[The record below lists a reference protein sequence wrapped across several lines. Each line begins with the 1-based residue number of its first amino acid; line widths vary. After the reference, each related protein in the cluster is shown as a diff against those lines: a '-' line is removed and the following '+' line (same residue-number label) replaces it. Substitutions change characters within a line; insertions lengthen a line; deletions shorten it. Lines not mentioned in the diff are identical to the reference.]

1 MKIMKLLDQLIDVIR
16 NAIKALMSDLA
27 FALNKATGG
36 KLSADVITLI
46 GLFSH
51 IPIAW
56 LIAVQKNYLAAGL
69 LVFFGLF
76 DSVDGALAR
85 AQKKSSSRGML
96 LDASTDRIKEVI
108 LYIGA
113 SSALVASGYAG
124 WAGWAV
130 AACGA
135 SLVVSYV
142 KAKGETAISDKK
154 LSPSDI
160 NRIFAD
166 GIMRYEIRMF
176 VLIVGLLTNTLRYA
190 LVFIAV
196 TSALTAIG
204 RFHKISQKL

>member
-1 MKIMKLLDQLIDVIR
+1 MKLLDQFIDIIR
-16 NAIKALMSDLA
+16 NAIKGLMSVLA
-27 FALNKATGG
+27 VTLNKVTGG

-56 LIAVQKNYLAAGL
+56 LIAEQKNYLAATL

-85 AQKKSSSRGML
+85 AQKKTSSRGML

-108 LYIGA
+108 LYVGA
-113 SSALVASGYAG
+113 SSALVSSGYAG

-176 VLIVGLLTNTLRYA
+176 VLIVGLLTNTLRFA
-190 LVFIAV
+190 LVFIAI
-196 TSALTAIG
+196 TSAITAVG
-204 RFHKISQKL
+204 RFYKINQKL

>member
-1 MKIMKLLDQLIDVIR
+1 MKLLDQFIDVIR
-16 NAIKALMSDLA
+16 NAIKALMSALA
-27 FALNKATGG
+27 IALNKATGG

>member
-1 MKIMKLLDQLIDVIR
+1 MKLLDQFIDIIR
-16 NAIKALMSDLA
+16 NAIKALMSALA
-27 FALNKATGG
+27 ITLNKATGG

-56 LIAVQKNYLAAGL
+56 LIAIQKNYLAAGL

-113 SSALVASGYAG
+113 SSALVASGYAS

-176 VLIVGLLTNTLRYA
+176 VLIVGLLSNTLRYA

-196 TSALTAIG
+196 TSAITAIG

>member
-1 MKIMKLLDQLIDVIR
+1 MKLLDQFIDIIR
-16 NAIKALMSDLA
+16 NAIKALMSALA
-27 FALNKATGG
+27 ITLNKATGG

-204 RFHKISQKL
+204 RFYKISQKL

>member
-1 MKIMKLLDQLIDVIR
+1 MKLLDQFIDIIR
-16 NAIKALMSDLA
+16 NAIKALMSALA
-27 FALNKATGG
+27 ITLNKATGG

-56 LIAVQKNYLAAGL
+56 LIAIQKNYLAAGL

-196 TSALTAIG
+196 TSAITAIG

>member
-1 MKIMKLLDQLIDVIR
+1 MKLLDQFIDIIR
-16 NAIKALMSDLA
+16 NAIKALMSALA
-27 FALNKATGG
+27 ITLNKATGG

-56 LIAVQKNYLAAGL
+56 LIAIQKNYLAAAL

-196 TSALTAIG
+196 TSAITAVG

>member
-1 MKIMKLLDQLIDVIR
+1 MKLLDQFIDIIR
-16 NAIKALMSDLA
+16 NAIKALMSALA
-27 FALNKATGG
+27 ITLNKATGG

-56 LIAVQKNYLAAGL
+56 LIAIQKNYLAAGL

>member
-1 MKIMKLLDQLIDVIR
+1 MKLLDQFIDIIR
-16 NAIKALMSDLA
+16 NAIKALMSALA
-27 FALNKATGG
+27 IALNKATGG

-204 RFHKISQKL
+204 RFYKISQKL

>member
-1 MKIMKLLDQLIDVIR
+1 MKLLDQFIDIIR
-16 NAIKALMSDLA
+16 NAIKALMSALA
-27 FALNKATGG
+27 ITLNKATGG

-56 LIAVQKNYLAAGL
+56 LIAIQKNFLAAGL

-113 SSALVASGYAG
+113 SSALVASGYAS

-196 TSALTAIG
+196 TSAITAVG

>member
-1 MKIMKLLDQLIDVIR
+1 MKLLDQFIDIIR
-16 NAIKALMSDLA
+16 NAIKALMSALA
-27 FALNKATGG
+27 ITLNKATGG

-124 WAGWAV
+124 WTGWAV

-204 RFHKISQKL
+204 RFYKISQKL

>member
-1 MKIMKLLDQLIDVIR
+1 MKLLDQFIDVIR
-16 NAIKALMSDLA
+16 NAIKALMSALA
-27 FALNKATGG
+27 ITLNKATGG

-56 LIAVQKNYLAAGL
+56 LIAIQKNYLAAGL

-166 GIMRYEIRMF
+166 GIMRFEIRMF